1 MKWIFTFLNSPDLW
15 IGWIVSV
22 AIASGI
28 HGIAQFFSVSLLLPP
43 EKQPKEK
50 PEFPQPFRF
59 FDPLSLPLFLFT
71 GWGWTKPYPLP
82 EERFEKPFLYTI
94 VFYIAGS
101 IGNIALAG
109 IISTLYTTILP
120 SSVFRMAIVVNI
132 YCGVANLLLPF
143 PPFSLGRGLFAGRF
157 SFTDRRVEIAV
168 MTIITVYTVWV
179 FKTGDNFGFK
189 FIQDIGDFLISLL
202 I

>member
-1 MKWIFTFLNSPDLW
+1 MKWLFMDINTPDLW

-43 EKQPKEK
+43 DKQPEKK

-82 EERFEKPFLYTI
+82 EEEFEKPFLYT
-94 VFYIAGS
+94 VLFYVAGS
-101 IGNIALAG
+101 VGNIALAG

-120 SSVFRMAIVVNI
+120 SSVFKMAITINI
-132 YCGVANLLLPF
+132 YCAVANLLLPV
-143 PPFSLGRGLFAGRF
+143 PPFSLGRGLFASKP
-157 SFTDRRVEIAV
+157 SFFDRRIELTI
-168 MTIITVYTVWV
+168 MIIITLYTIWV
-179 FKTGDNFGFK
+179 FKTGDSFGFS
-189 FIQDIGDFLISLL
+189 FIQDIGNYLIALL